1 MMSDLDQQQDY
12 YAKIG
17 FSERIGFG
25 SRPAVL
31 VIDMCRGITE
41 AGNPMYIDM
50 DEHIRHI
57 NAILDAAHA
66 AVVPV
71 IFFTVEYHPDLADG
85 GWFVRKIPLVQ
96 GLLVGSDASQIDPRL
111 AMYPSDHLIKK
122 KFPSG
127 FYGTH
132 LQSLLAHQ
140 GVDTTIVVGNSTSG
154 CVRAT
159 AIDAISGGFRPIVPR
174 DCVADRAPLSHAVN
188 LFDIDSKYG
197 DVVSAA
203 EVIAYL
209 QGLAPAAGKRA
220 AG

>member
-1 MMSDLDQQQDY
+1 MSDLDHQQDY

-25 SRPAVL
+25 SRPAIL

-41 AGNPMYIDM
+41 VGNPMYIDM

-57 NAILDAAHA
+57 NAILDAARA
-66 AVVPV
+66 ATVPV
-71 IFFTVEYHPDLADG
+71 IFFTIEYHPDLSDG
-85 GWFVRKIPLVQ
+85 GWFARKVPLAQ
-96 GLLVGSDASQIDPRL
+96 GLLAGSTASQIDPRL
-111 AMYPSDHLIKK
+111 PMHPGDHLIKK
-122 KFPSG
+122 KFASG

-132 LQSLLAHQ
+132 LQSLLTHL

-197 DVVSAA
+197 DVVAAA
-203 EVIAYL
+203 EVTTYL
-209 QGLAPAAGKRA
+209 HGLAPAPARRA
-220 AG
+220 AR

>member
-1 MMSDLDQQQDY
+1 MSDIAHQQDLY
-12 YAKIG
+12 DKIG

-25 SRPAVL
+25 NRPAVL

-41 AGNPMYIDM
+41 AGNPMHIDM
-50 DEHIRHI
+50 DEHIPHI
-57 NAILDAAHA
+57 NAICDAARA
-66 AVVPV
+66 ARVPV

-85 GWFVRKIPLVQ
+85 GWFARKVPLVQ
-96 GLLVGSDASQIDPRL
+96 GLLAGSTASQIDPRL
-111 AMYPSDHLIKK
+111 PMYPHDHLIKK

-132 LQSLLAHQ
+132 LQSLLSHL
-140 GVDTTIVVGNSTSG
+140 GIDTTIVLGNSTSG

-174 DCVADRAPLSHAVN
+174 ECVADRVPLSHAVN
-188 LFDIDSKYG
+188 LFDIDSKYA
-197 DVVSAA
+197 DVVSAR
-203 EVIAYL
+203 EVLAYL
-209 QGLAPAAGKRA
+209 EGLAPPLGKRA